1 MVGRS
6 TSKNKPSRT
15 RPLGS
20 LVLETVRLRA
30 EFTRRSGCA
39 APSLS
44 WPPAV
49 LAAPHCIKTGISAA
63 HRPSPAAFRLPLALG
78 LSLLAPAQAAGP
90 GDPPPPLPLL
100 SILVSRTAAAAA
112 MPLCW
117 ARGLRRQRRYSL
129 GQATPLS
136 SPPALRRLLY
146 GSRIPFVIHA
156 DLSV

>member
-20 LVLETVRLRA
+20 LLLETVRLRA

-49 LAAPHCIKTGISAA
+49 LAAPHCIPLPTVPCRFSIASRSRSLPPCPCPGGRAGGTPTPAA
-63 HRPSPAAFRLPLALG
+63 APVHSRFENSSRSSDAAVLGSWAAAPASLLARPSHPPLFPSCAAPLAL
-78 LSLLAPAQAAGP
+78 
-90 GDPPPPLPLL
+90 
-100 SILVSRTAAAAA
+100 
-112 MPLCW
+112 
-117 ARGLRRQRRYSL
+117 
-129 GQATPLS
+129 
-136 SPPALRRLLY
+136 
-146 GSRIPFVIHA
+146 RISHPFRNPCR
-156 DLSV
+156 S

>member
-20 LVLETVRLRA
+20 LLLETVRLRA

-63 HRPSPAAFRLPLALG
+63 HRPLPLFDCLSLSVSPSLPLPRRPGRGTPTPAA
-78 LSLLAPAQAAGP
+78 APVHSRFENSSRSSDGAV
-90 GDPPPPLPLL
+90 
-100 SILVSRTAAAAA
+100 LVG
-112 MPLCW
+112 C
-117 ARGLRRQRRYSL
+117 GRQRRYSL
-129 GQATPLS
+129 GKAPVS
-136 SPPALRRLLY
+136 FPSCPALRRLLY
-146 GSRIPFVIHA
+146 GSRIPFEIHA

>member
-20 LVLETVRLRA
+20 LLLETVRLRA

-63 HRPSPAAFRLPLALG
+63 HRPLPLFDCLSLSVSPSLPLPRRPGRGTPHPRCRSCPFSFREQQPQQRWRCACGLRAPASLLARQSPCLFPLLPCAAPLAL
-78 LSLLAPAQAAGP
+78 
-90 GDPPPPLPLL
+90 
-100 SILVSRTAAAAA
+100 
-112 MPLCW
+112 
-117 ARGLRRQRRYSL
+117 
-129 GQATPLS
+129 
-136 SPPALRRLLY
+136 
-146 GSRIPFVIHA
+146 RISHPFRNPCR
-156 DLSV
+156 S